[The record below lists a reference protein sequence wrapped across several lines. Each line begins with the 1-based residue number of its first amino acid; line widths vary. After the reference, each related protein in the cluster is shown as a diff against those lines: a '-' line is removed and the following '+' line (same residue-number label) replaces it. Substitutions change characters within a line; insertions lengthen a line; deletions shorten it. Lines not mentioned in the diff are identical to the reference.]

1 MDISDQNTLLSLQ
14 AQAEAEERQC
24 VVGALIRNAQG
35 NLLVQKRA
43 PTRKLYPG
51 CWDIIGGHVEV
62 GESLTTALAREIHE
76 ETGWKL
82 ARIVTLLDVCDW
94 QAEQGACKR
103 EFDFLVEIE
112 GDLEHPELERSKH
125 TAFRWVD
132 LAGLDLLKEQ
142 RLAGDDLLYQIVKRA
157 LEWAPGQSYGTAP
170 GIAERVN

>member
-1 MDISDQNTLLSLQ
+1 LLVGKKMKLMRPQ
-14 AQAEAEERQC
+14 AQDEFEGIAMKEEIEWRS
-24 VVGALIRNAQG
+24 
-35 NLLVQKRA
+35 LVN
-43 PTRKLYPG
+43 
-51 CWDIIGGHVEV
+51 
-62 GESLTTALAREIHE
+62 
-76 ETGWKL
+76 
-82 ARIVTLLDVCDW
+82 W